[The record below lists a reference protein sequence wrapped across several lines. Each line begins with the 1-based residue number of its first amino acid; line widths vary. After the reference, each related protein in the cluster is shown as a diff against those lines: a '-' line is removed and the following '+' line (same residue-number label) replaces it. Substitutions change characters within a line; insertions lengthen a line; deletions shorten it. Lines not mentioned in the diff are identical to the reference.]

1 MAMNTVTILENSD
14 GTSGLDQKLKGT
26 SGAAHVAQAVL
37 QPGDDETNNVKV
49 VEQGQF
55 GYETV
60 AVSQT
65 AQVLGTTGATGDFLH
80 RLIIEVITVATAS
93 VTLLDNATSIVI
105 LTGGANLQ
113 EGVYSIEFN
122 MASASGPWKITT
134 GAGATVI
141 GVGRFT

>member
-1 MAMNTVTILENSD
+1 MSTNTAGGDLKVSLATLIAGE
-14 GTSGLDQKLKGT
+14 DQ
-26 SGAAHVAQAVL
+26 
-37 QPGDDETNNVKV
+37 TNDVIK
-49 VEQGQF
+49 VEQRF

-65 AQVLGTTGATGDFLH
+65 AQVLGSAAGDFLH
-80 RLIIEVITVATAS
+80 RLVIEVITVATAN
-93 VTLLDNATSIVI
+93 VTLLDGATEIVI
-105 LTGGANLQ
+105 LTGGADLL

-122 MASASGPWKITT
+122 MVATTAWKITT

>member
-1 MAMNTVTILENSD
+1 MGADIAGLNQAFSNGNGHVTL
-14 GTSGLDQKLKGT
+14 GTTLAGEDQ
-26 SGAAHVAQAVL
+26 
-37 QPGDDETNNVKV
+37 TNDVIKT
-49 VEQGQF
+49 EQRY

-65 AQVLGTTGATGDFLH
+65 AQVLGATGATGDFLH
-80 RLIIEVITVATAS
+80 RLVIEVITVATAD

-105 LTGGANLQ
+105 LTGGANLL

-122 MASASGPWKITT
+122 MASQSGAWKITT

-141 GVGRFT
+141 GIGRFT